1 MWTVTSMEL
10 LTPLG
15 ANSADILTAEVA
27 TNQLRERTIAV
38 ATVLGFATSL
48 VITYVNPYVQG
59 EPGNLGARVGLIYAS
74 MSFLAMAFVYFVVPE
89 MKGRSL
95 EELDEMF
102 HSGVPAWRSKGFVA
116 TGLGA
121 QITDIQNNNS
131 GRLIVGKDGVAVTDV
146 EVGLPKDK
154 TNGRQGI

>member
-1 MWTVTSMEL
+1 M
-10 LTPLG
+10 
-15 ANSADILTAEVA
+15 
-27 TNQLRERTIAV
+27 
-38 ATVLGFATSL
+38 LGFTTSL

-102 HSGVPAWRSKGFVA
+102 HSGVPAWRSKGFVS
-116 TGLGA
+116 TGLGG
-121 QITDIQNNNS
+121 QITSIQNANS
-131 GRLIVGKDGVAVTDV
+131 DRIFVGKDGVAVTDA
-146 EVGLPKDK
+146 EVGLPHDHQSDNQTK
-154 TNGRQGI
+154 